1 MKKVLL
7 LPFCLSEGERDAS
20 ERMAA
25 ESGYAVVRA
34 RSTAGALAEVRR
46 HAGRGSR
53 EPVRIV
59 GVVCDGRAKKVAAG
73 LALLKLRRWWRNAL
87 GLPSRRIELARVAVV
102 GGTKSVFGRRSC
114 RIGRNAVDREGLAR
128 ALAGSDTIMRL

>member
-7 LPFCLSEGERDAS
+7 LPFCLLAAEREAC

-25 ESGYAVVRA
+25 ESGYAVVVA
-34 RSTAGALAEVRR
+34 QSTARALAEVRR

-53 EPVRIV
+53 EAVRIV

-73 LALLKLRRWWRNAL
+73 LALLKLRRWCRQAL
-87 GLPSRRIELARVAVV
+87 GLRSRPIELARVAVP
-102 GGTKSVFGRRSC
+102 GGTRSVFGRRDC
-114 RIGRNAVDREGLAR
+114 RIGGNAVDREGLRR
-128 ALAGSDTIMRL
+128 ALAGDDTVMRL